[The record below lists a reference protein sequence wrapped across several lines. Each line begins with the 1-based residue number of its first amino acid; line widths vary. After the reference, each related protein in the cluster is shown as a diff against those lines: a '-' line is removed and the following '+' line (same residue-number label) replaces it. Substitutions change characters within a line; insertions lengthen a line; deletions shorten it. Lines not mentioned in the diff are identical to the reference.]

1 MAGGNVGGIS
11 GRSQYPFRGMCCKSF
26 HLSLCL
32 KRQIMN
38 EKWLKYIV
46 TITPKRVKG
55 KLSKH
60 CIASSPY

>member
-1 MAGGNVGGIS
+1 MAQSSN
-11 GRSQYPFRGMCCKSF
+11 GRITGRVQQPFRGMCCKSF

-32 KRQIMN
+32 KREIMN

-46 TITPKRVKG
+46 TITPKMVKG

-60 CIASSPY
+60 CIASR